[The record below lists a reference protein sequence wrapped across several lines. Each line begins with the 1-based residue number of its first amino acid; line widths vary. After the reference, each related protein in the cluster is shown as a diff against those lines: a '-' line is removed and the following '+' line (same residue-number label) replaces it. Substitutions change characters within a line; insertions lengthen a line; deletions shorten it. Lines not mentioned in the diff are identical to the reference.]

1 MHRNEAQTK
10 YHFCGFIFDTLS
22 IYLIVFTNRTI
33 KILLSIKLCNVTSHV
48 TIIGNRLLPAGWN
61 LCLVVKYFLLVAFR
75 QMKGNNDPFNC
86 FIYSLTIN
94 YFNVNDIYTPSFY

>member
-1 MHRNEAQTK
+1 MERIFSDYGACIISHVETRNAHARKWVFWTMHRNEAQTK

-61 LCLVVKYFLLVAFR
+61 LCLVVKF
-75 QMKGNNDPFNC
+75 
-86 FIYSLTIN
+86 
-94 YFNVNDIYTPSFY
+94 SF